1 MEDVNANIAK
11 LLAVRE
17 LGVDIAIDDFGTGY
31 SSLAQLSQVPFTE
44 LKIDQGFVTGAHAQP
59 RKRAV
64 VEASLDLARKLDLD
78 TVGEGVETTEDW
90 QMLATLGCSA
100 AQGFLISPAVPGEE
114 LVATIGRWR
123 RPN

>member
-1 MEDVNANIAK
+1 MKDQSLQRMRLLNAVFEDYSG
-11 LLAVRE
+11 
-17 LGVDIAIDDFGTGY
+17 GVVDTTF
-31 SSLAQLSQVPFTE
+31 
-44 LKIDQGFVTGAHAQP
+44 K
-59 RKRAV
+59 
-64 VEASLDLARKLDLD
+64 ARNFLI
-78 TVGEGVETTEDW
+78 TWHEGVETTEDW